1 MSPRRPRRR
10 GQLIES
16 RALASEL
23 VALLERLDIDAVLTD
38 RTGITLAATRQAELG
53 QAQPRRVVE
62 LRLVGQALCVAVAY
76 ETANGGAPSATLTH
90 RQREVSEL
98 LRNGLQNRE
107 IARRLGISVHTVR
120 RHVESVL
127 SRLDVPTRTS
137 AAVLLN
143 SVEHA

>member
-1 MSPRRPRRR
+1 MSPLRPRRR

-16 RALASEL
+16 RELASEL
-23 VALLERLDIDAVLTD
+23 GALLERLEIDAVLTD
-38 RTGITLAATRQAELG
+38 RTGITLATTQQAERT
-53 QAQPRRVVE
+53 QARTRKVVE
-62 LRLVGQALCVAVAY
+62 LRLGGQALYIAVAH
-76 ETANGGAPSATLTH
+76 EPTNGGASSATLTQ

-98 LRNGLQNRE
+98 LRDGLQNRE

-127 SRLDVPTRTS
+127 SRLEVPTRTS

>member
-1 MSPRRPRRR
+1 VSPRRRRRR

-23 VALLERLDIDAVLTD
+23 GALLERLDIDAVLTD
-38 RTGITLAATRQAELG
+38 RTGIALAATRQAERG
-53 QAQPRRVVE
+53 EGRPRRVVE
-62 LRLVGQALCVAVAY
+62 LRLAGQALYVAVAQ
-76 ETANGGAPSATLTH
+76 EPADGGAPGATLTN

-98 LRNGLQNRE
+98 LRDGLRNRE
-107 IARRLGISVHTVR
+107 IAQRLGISVHTVR

-127 SRLDVPTRTS
+127 SRLEVPTRTS

-143 SVEHA
+143 GVEDA